1 VKSTVE
7 TLSPTRVRLNV
18 EVPFEELKPTL
29 DKAYRTIA
37 GQIAIPGF
45 RKGKVPPRLI
55 DQRIGRAAVLEE
67 TLNEAIPNSYSEA
80 VREHD
85 VKAIGR
91 PEVEVTEL
99 ADGERVAFTA
109 EVEVRPPLTLPS
121 FSDLDVS
128 VETVAVEDSDVDEQV
143 GGLRE
148 RFATLKTVERPAANG
163 DYVTLD
169 LLATVDGEEVPG
181 GSATGISHEV
191 GSGQLLQGLDEA
203 VEAMSAGDQATF
215 TTALVGGDYAG
226 KDAEVSVT
234 VKSVKEKD
242 LPELDDDFAQTASE
256 FDSLDELRGD
266 MRGRIERVKKLE
278 QAVQARDRTLDTL
291 LAAVDVPMPE
301 KLLADEIEF
310 RRHQLEH
317 MLNQANMSME
327 RYLQDENITQEEFD
341 AKLEADAGEAVK
353 AQLVLDTIADT
364 EQLSVNDTELTNE
377 VVRRAQQTGVG
388 PQEYADQLV
397 QSGQLPM
404 IVADLRRGKALAMVV
419 ENAKITDGAG
429 EPISLDVL
437 RQELAAG
444 TAE

>member
-1 VKSTVE
+1 MKSTVE

-203 VEAMSAGDQATF
+203 VEGMSAGDQATF

-234 VKSVKEKD
+234 VKSVKEKE

-301 KLLADEIEF
+301 KLLANEIEF

-429 EPISLDVL
+429 EAISLDVL